1 MMKINFPITTL
12 IELFSW
18 KVLTR
23 SVAISIPRIST
34 ALLSSPCF
42 LTNSSLAKMAAA
54 LPSDVGLKVNVQI
67 NQCNIVTCRIRST
80 ACSVLSSLQFDDPQR
95 GLIHQLKINM
105 FIILGKLWHSKIEI
119 TSVLSLVHFFFDM
132 ISVLII
138 SYLRQIHR

>member
-80 ACSVLSSLQFDDPQR
+80 ACSLLSSLQFDDPQR
-95 GLIHQLKINM
+95 GLIHQSKINM
-105 FIILGKLWHSKIEI
+105 FIILGKLWHSNSNRLK
-119 TSVLSLVHFFFDM
+119 SLLF
-132 ISVLII
+132 
-138 SYLRQIHR
+138 